1 MRKPNRTMTTNT
13 TIRETTVRHPAAR
26 RAVTAKLLR
35 KGFYHALAILVS
47 LMMFIPVYLVFVNS
61 LKTKT
66 EASSMSAA
74 FPAVI
79 QWSNFATAI
88 EKGKLIGAFANSVL
102 YAFAAT
108 AVGITVSALAAY
120 VLSRNRTRFNRVI
133 YFFLVMGIA
142 MPTNFVTLTKVMQ
155 WTHLINSQFGVILLY
170 AASMIPF
177 SVFLIYAFIET
188 IPRELDEAAIMDGC
202 SPIRLFISVIYPLL
216 TPVLVT
222 SAVLNMLGIW
232 NEFLVPLYYLNRSTY
247 WPMTL
252 AVYNFFGQF
261 QSDWS
266 LVSADVV
273 LTILPVILI
282 YLLAQRYILSGMVAG
297 AVKG

>member
-1 MRKPNRTMTTNT
+1 MDDNFMTTNKL
-13 TIRETTVRHPAAR
+13 IRESVITHPAAR
-26 RAVTAKLLR
+26 KAKTIKLLR
-35 KGFYHALAILVS
+35 KGFNNAIAIFFSLV
-47 LMMFIPVYLVFVNS
+47 MFVPVYLVFVNS
-61 LKTKT
+61 LKTRT
-66 EASSMSAA
+66 EASSMSANL
-74 FPAVI
+74 PSVL
-79 QWSNFATAI
+79 QWSNFATVI
-88 EKGKLIGAFANSVL
+88 EKGKLVGAFGNSLL

-108 AVGITVSALAAY
+108 AIGITVSALAAY
-120 VLSRNRTRFNRVI
+120 VLSRNRTRFNRFI

-155 WTHLINSQFGVILLY
+155 WTQLNNTQFGVILLY
-170 AASMIPF
+170 SAFMIPF
-177 SVFLIYAFIET
+177 SVFLIYAFLET
-188 IPRELDEAAIMDGC
+188 LPRELDEAAIMDGC
-202 SPIRLFISVIYPLL
+202 SPLRLFFSIIYPLL

-222 SAVLNMLGIW
+222 SAVLNILGIW
-232 NEFLVPLYYLNRSTY
+232 NEFLIPLYFLNSSAY

-282 YLLAQRYILSGMVAG
+282 YLFAQRFILSGMVAG